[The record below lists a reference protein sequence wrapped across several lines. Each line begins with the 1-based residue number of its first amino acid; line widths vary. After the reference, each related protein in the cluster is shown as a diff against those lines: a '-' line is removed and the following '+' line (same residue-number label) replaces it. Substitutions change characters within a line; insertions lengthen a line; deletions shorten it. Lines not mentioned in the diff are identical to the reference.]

1 MKKRHEMAFDVAA
14 LPNYV
19 NQNSDELLMAANYG
33 FKTGSLVSIQEG
45 IKLTDALQYL
55 EVSPTR
61 QAATCSLSAAGDA
74 VFEQKTI
81 TVVNLAYKIS
91 LCMQDLIPKWTQRA
105 LPNGSNAEDE
115 AFTFESEITA
125 NFLQKIAQ
133 DNEDAVWF
141 STAGAG
147 TFDGFGT
154 IIDAGTAAG
163 TITAGAFVSGIRY
176 QIITVGTTD
185 YTLIGATANTVGV
198 EFVSTGV
205 GAGTGTAL
213 DMSISPING
222 NSSKTTVATGIT
234 NANAFSLVQDNVDR
248 MPDALKG
255 NPNAIGFVGM
265 DTFDKYRRNLITLN
279 LFHESSVDGYS
290 AVVPYTGLRIEG
302 VPGLSGTDRMFFG
315 ERSNFVLGADMQ
327 NGYEDAKS
335 WFDENTDLTFLQVKF
350 KMGTQVKFLQ
360 EIVQFTLV

>member
-1 MKKRHEMAFDVAA
+1 MAFDVSA
-14 LPNYV
+14 LPAYV

-33 FKTGSLVSIQEG
+33 FKTASLVSIQEG

-91 LCMQDLIPKWTQRA
+91 LCMQDLLPKWTQRA
-105 LPNGSNAEDE
+105 LPGGSNAEDE
-115 AFTFESEITA
+115 VFTFESDITA
-125 NFLQKIAQ
+125 NFLAKIAK

-154 IIDAGTAAG
+154 IVDAGTTAG

-185 YTLIGATANTVGV
+185 YTLIGASANTVGV

-213 DMSISPING
+213 DMSISPVNG
-222 NSSKTTVATGIT
+222 NSSKTTVATGFT
-234 NANAFSLVQDNVDR
+234 NANTFGLVQDVADAV
-248 MPDALKG
+248 PAALKG
-255 NPNAIGFVGM
+255 DTELVNFVGY
-265 DTFDKYRRNLITLN
+265 DVFDKYRRNLIDLN
-279 LFHESSVDGYS
+279 LFHESSVEGYS
-290 AVVPYTGLRIEG
+290 AVIPYTGIRIEG
-302 VPGLSGTDRMFFG
+302 VAGLNGTNRMFLG
-315 ERSNFVLGADMQ
+315 KSSNLVLGADMQ
-327 NGYEDAKS
+327 NEFEQAKS

-350 KMGTQVKFLQ
+350 KMGTQVKFLA
-360 EIVQFTLV
+360 EMVQFTLVP